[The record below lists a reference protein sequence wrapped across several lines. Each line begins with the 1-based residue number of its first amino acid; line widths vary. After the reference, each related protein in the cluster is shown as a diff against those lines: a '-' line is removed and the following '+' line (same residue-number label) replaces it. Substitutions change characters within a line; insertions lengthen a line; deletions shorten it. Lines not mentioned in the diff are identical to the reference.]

1 MIAYLHNSGKNETE
15 PDPDD
20 SESSDFIPAYQAREQ
35 PNQWGIGKEEEVRCK
50 NNFGLNRCCSV

>member
-35 PNQWGIGKEEEVRCK
+35 PNQWGIGKEEEVRK
-50 NNFGLNRCCSV
+50 GDAKSILY